1 MHVKQKVK
9 VVAAASVAF
18 LALALAPSAA
28 GDYALLVRKA
38 RVHPGEQVTV
48 WGSGCVGTQGMRMY
62 LVPARLMRFDT
73 VRMRQPPDGGFYRY
87 LGRFRCTYADDPQR
101 LPNGWWS
108 YGTFR
113 FQVPRVAPGW
123 FKIAMFCPP
132 CHSVI
137 AARTYFD
144 GRRTH
149 YIGRGLRVLAAK

>member
-1 MHVKQKVK
+1 VK

-28 GDYALLVRKA
+28 GDYSLVVRQDRA
-38 RVHPGEQVTV
+38 RPGEMVTV
-48 WGSGCVGTQGMRMY
+48 WGGGCFGSPARGMPMY
-62 LVPARLMRFDT
+62 LVPAGLMRFDA
-73 VRMRQPPDGGFYRY
+73 VRMRHPPDGGFYHY
-87 LGRFRCTYADDPQR
+87 LGRVACTHVNEPEW

-108 YGTFR
+108 AGTFR
-113 FQVPRVAPGW
+113 FRIPRVAPGW